1 MSEDLNFQDRMFLE
15 SQAVYQS
22 IVDGQAPNDV
32 EAALMEAQ
40 LRASQE
46 GDQA

>member
-15 SQAVYQS
+15 SQAVYQA
-22 IVDGQAPNDV
+22 IVDGQVNDV
-32 EAALMEAQ
+32 EAELMEAQ

-46 GDQA
+46 GDTA